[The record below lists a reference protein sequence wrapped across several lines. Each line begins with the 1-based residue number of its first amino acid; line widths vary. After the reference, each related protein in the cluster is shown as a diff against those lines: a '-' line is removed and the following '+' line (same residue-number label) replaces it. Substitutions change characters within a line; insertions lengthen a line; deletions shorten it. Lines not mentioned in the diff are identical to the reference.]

1 MMPLTGLHGEK
12 RAATGRSQDDYG
24 RIRRLAP
31 CERNERHYRTI
42 LAPSGFRTIR
52 TASHRARTGIA
63 PPRTIR
69 TVRALAPLAPVPI
82 KAPCSASARAG
93 AISRPGNRGSALTDQ
108 QPRVAHVAG
117 LRAATLQRPTSWS
130 DAAAMPSIG
139 AWCSCCRG
147 QRWWCEARDPKGW
160 RCAQCHPPSHLPA
173 DAVREMRT

>member
-1 MMPLTGLHGEK
+1 MPDGLHGEK
-12 RAATGRSQDDYG
+12 RAAAGRSQDDFG

-69 TVRALAPLAPVPI
+69 TVRY
-82 KAPCSASARAG
+82 SRTTRTG
-93 AISRPGNRGSALTDQ
+93 AYKGTVQCECACGCYKPAWKQENALTDQ
-108 QPRVAHVAG
+108 QPRAAHVAG
-117 LRAATLQRPTSWS
+117 LQAAALQRPPSWS